1 MNRQIEYS
9 PTLNDKCFP
18 LIEVDENI
26 VTVKLFMDVFDG
38 NAAEHDNGSMPP
50 LGYNY
55 ANNVTGHDVMTRHNL
70 HILDAQTYEIF
81 NGDIWAD
88 DTEKQGRWF
97 KFVGGA
103 QIKRSEDKKYVQ
115 FRTTVFDRNMEDPSE

>member
-1 MNRQIEYS
+1 
-9 PTLNDKCFP
+9 
-18 LIEVDENI
+18 
-26 VTVKLFMDVFDG
+26 
-38 NAAEHDNGSMPP
+38 MPP

-55 ANNVTGHDVMTRHNL
+55 VNNVSGHDVMTRHNL

-115 FRTTVFDRNMEDPSE
+115 FRTTVFDRNMEDPTKDMK